1 MELIENM
8 CARIMGITGP
18 WFESALWISLAIVAL
33 FEAIHYWKYVRWKR
47 IRGGAN
53 YRTFVRVVSWV
64 HLLVGVLLTFILTY
78 PGFSYRMKW
87 LIVSVVS
94 VFVIVFSAWRYR
106 NIYLLEDGRKRN
118 FTNHIF
124 QLSLLFSIGI
134 VVISVCVMLN
144 GRKGDLLVFGA
155 VAALMA
161 WIFEDTVRSV
171 VVYFQLWMTH
181 QLHIGDWI
189 QVPGKNIDGIVES
202 ISLTMVTVNN
212 FDNTNSSIPLRILVA
227 GSFINNQRM
236 LDGYTSGRRMLR
248 SFIIDNTSIDI
259 CSEAQ
264 KQSLIERL
272 KQNGEDTLPLNRET
286 SGETLNLH
294 LFRVYLSAWLYHNEK
309 VAHEPRQLVRFLEI
323 TGEGT
328 QLQLYAYIKSTSLM
342 PYENVVAE
350 IVEHVMLSMNWFGLR
365 LYQKPSSADIG
376 KIETAKQIDNGIL

>member
-94 VFVIVFSAWRYR
+94 VFVIVYSAWRYR

-134 VVISVCVMLN
+134 VPLTS
-144 GRKGDLLVFGA
+144 
-155 VAALMA
+155 
-161 WIFEDTVRSV
+161 TT
-171 VVYFQLWMTH
+171 WM
-181 QLHIGDWI
+181 
-189 QVPGKNIDGIVES
+189 KDG
-202 ISLTMVTVNN
+202 
-212 FDNTNSSIPLRILVA
+212 
-227 GSFINNQRM
+227 
-236 LDGYTSGRRMLR
+236 
-248 SFIIDNTSIDI
+248 
-259 CSEAQ
+259 
-264 KQSLIERL
+264 
-272 KQNGEDTLPLNRET
+272 
-286 SGETLNLH
+286 
-294 LFRVYLSAWLYHNEK
+294 W
-309 VAHEPRQLVRFLEI
+309 
-323 TGEGT
+323 
-328 QLQLYAYIKSTSLM
+328 
-342 PYENVVAE
+342 
-350 IVEHVMLSMNWFGLR
+350 
-365 LYQKPSSADIG
+365 
-376 KIETAKQIDNGIL
+376 